1 MDIDFLTIGFVI
13 PSIMSIAMLMLPV
26 AIFSNGKLSLFEIM
40 IYAILIY
47 ILIILIAI

>member
-1 MDIDFLTIGFVI
+1 MDIDFLTVGFIV

-26 AIFSNGKLSLFEIM
+26 AIISKGSLNLLEIM

-47 ILIILIAI
+47 VLIILIAI

>member
-1 MDIDFLTIGFVI
+1 MDIDFLTAGFIV

-26 AIFSNGKLSLFEIM
+26 AIFSKGSLSLFKIV

-47 ILIILIAI
+47 VLIILIAM